1 MVTKLAEKFDR
12 LVVKNYSGLT
22 RQTYSTKLKEA
33 FRFACDCADYEHGK
47 VLGEKVLPD
56 GSRKREQVY
65 ISENYMRID
74 TRRKS
79 KKNG

>member
-1 MVTKLAEKFDR
+1 MPSNLSDKFDR
-12 LVVKNYSGLT
+12 FVVKNYSGLT
-22 RQTYSTKLKEA
+22 RQTYSAKLKDG
-33 FRFACDCADYEHGK
+33 FRYACDCADYEHGK
-47 VLGEKVLPD
+47 VLGEKIMTD

-74 TRRKS
+74 TRRKT

>member
-1 MVTKLAEKFDR
+1 MANQLSEKFDR

-47 VLGEKVLPD
+47 VLGEKVLSD
-56 GSRKREQVY
+56 GSRRREQVY
-65 ISENYMRID
+65 ISENYIRID
-74 TRRKS
+74 ARRKS